1 MSDAESSGEEV
12 FLEPLSGGGGV
23 KTDSNFVL
31 LVGVE
36 GKWVVFSLSAESI
49 PPSFF
54 LLTILETESVSA
66 KGCKEGS
73 VNLQNAIFAGVDVR
87 SRTIPFKWP
96 GLRECHE
103 PFSQQ

>member
-12 FLEPLSGGGGV
+12 FLEPLSGDGGI
-23 KTDSNFVL
+23 KIDSTFL
-31 LVGVE
+31 IAIGVE
-36 GKWVVFSLSAESI
+36 GKWLIFSLLAEKI

-73 VNLQNAIFAGVDVR
+73 VNLQNGSFAGADVR

-96 GLRECHE
+96 ELRECHE
-103 PFSQQ
+103 PFLQQ